1 MTTTQALYVLEV
13 ADSRSISQAARRL
26 YVSQSAISQQIM
38 KLEKELG
45 CSLFARSTYGLALT
59 PSILP
64 FSSTVRKS
72 GSDERKLTV

>member
-38 KLEKELG
+38 KLDSMQSVTAADIRDGASYLSIMEKNLSVLKQALG
-45 CSLFARSTYGLALT
+45 EETN
-59 PSILP
+59 
-64 FSSTVRKS
+64 
-72 GSDERKLTV
+72 